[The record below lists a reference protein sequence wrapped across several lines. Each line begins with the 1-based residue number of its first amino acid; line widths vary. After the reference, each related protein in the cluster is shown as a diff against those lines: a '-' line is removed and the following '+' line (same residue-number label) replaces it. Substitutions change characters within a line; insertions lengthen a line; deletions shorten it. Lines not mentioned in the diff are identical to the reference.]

1 MDDRSI
7 VDLYLQR
14 DETAVKETQ
23 TKYGSYCYTIAN
35 NILSIHEDAEE
46 CVNDTLVSAWNKI
59 PPIIPKSLKAFLGKL
74 VRDISLSRYRANHA
88 QKRYGGLEVMLDEL
102 EECIPSEFDVQEK
115 LDQQNLDDLIND
127 WLGSLSHVDRVLFI
141 KRYYCG
147 ETVKNLAKLQVC
159 TENQMAQR
167 MLKLRNSLKSFLIS
181 KGVSI

>member
-88 QKRYGGLEVMLDEL
+88 QKRYGGLEAMLDEL

-141 KRYYCG
+141 KRYYYG